1 MLRGLWQKWRGGEP
15 DPAERSHQDTAAS
28 QPADRVPANADAK
41 ANGDADAEPL
51 SATTPAP
58 AAPEPAWEANT
69 AAPPA
74 APSSPEQVPVQVA
87 APAPAAPMAPATAPQ
102 HGGPELMVDGRRYAF
117 TQLPADLRELVRAIA
132 AADERI
138 RFRQGTIQVLTAGRT
153 ALARRLQERLQGI
166 PPLGEP

>member
-1 MLRGLWQKWRGGEP
+1 
-15 DPAERSHQDTAAS
+15 
-28 QPADRVPANADAK
+28 
-41 ANGDADAEPL
+41 
-51 SATTPAP
+51 
-58 AAPEPAWEANT
+58 
-69 AAPPA
+69 
-74 APSSPEQVPVQVA
+74 
-87 APAPAAPMAPATAPQ
+87 MAPATAPQ